1 MIAIIVIMAIVI
13 IALSWMLAAR
23 IRNEQNITRQL
34 KQLRNEDTNSLVHS
48 DGMSRSLIIEINEL
62 LKDKRSSYVEF
73 KKKNHDIEQMIT
85 NISHDLRTPLTS
97 AMGYIGLI
105 NNPDLAEEERIRSIS
120 IVEKRLNRLEEL
132 INSFF
137 EFSGI
142 ISSGNVSDTSE
153 MNIIGVL
160 EESVVNYFDDYTAR
174 GREIRINQNASSIK
188 VVSNRNML
196 MRIFDNLINNALKHG
211 SGTLTIDV
219 VKGEDVVLKF
229 SNYLSEQN
237 IDTDKIF
244 DEFYT
249 TDISRTKG
257 NTGLGLAIAKQ
268 FTNMLGG
275 NISAEFDGETF
286 AIIISFPCIK

>member
-1 MIAIIVIMAIVI
+1 MEFIIMILSLMVI
-13 IALSWMLAAR
+13 ILLWMLAAR
-23 IRNEQNITRQL
+23 IQNERNITKQL
-34 KQLRNEDTNSLVHS
+34 KELRNQDTNSLIHS
-48 DGMSRSLIIEINEL
+48 DGKSRGLIIEINEL
-62 LKDKRSSYVEF
+62 LKDKRRSYSEYR
-73 KKKNHDIEQMIT
+73 KKNHDIEQMIT

-97 AMGYIGLI
+97 AMGYIGLL
-105 NNPDLAEEERIRSIS
+105 NNQGLNEDERKRAVG

-142 ISSGNVSDTSE
+142 ISSGSVTERTELN
-153 MNIIGVL
+153 MIGVL

-174 GREIRINQNASSIK
+174 GREIRINSDANSIK
-188 VVSNRNML
+188 TESNRNML

-211 SGTLTIDV
+211 SGTLNIDV
-219 VKGEDVVLKF
+219 IKGDDITFKF
-229 SNYLSEQN
+229 SNLLSEKTV
-237 IDTDKIF
+237 DTEKIF

-275 NISAEFDGETF
+275 TIYAEFDGEIF
-286 AIIISFPCIK
+286 SIIISFPV